1 MIQAF
6 PFVTWLHDF
15 KLNSVG
21 QIAREQTLPELVAQR
36 IKSRLLTVKG
46 QCLFDQDAGLPLFS
60 EMTVMNP
67 NIVHLEAL
75 IRAEILKVRDV
86 ASVTTLSVEVD
97 NPTATLKV
105 TFAGKCSDGTTYQGS
120 TN

>member
-6 PFVTWLHDF
+6 PFVSWLHDF
-15 KLNSVG
+15 VLDVRG
-21 QIAREQTLPELVAQR
+21 QIAREQELRETVAQR
-36 IKSRLLTVKG
+36 IKSRLLTLKG
-46 QCLFDQDAGLPLFS
+46 QCLFDQDVGLPMFT

-67 NIVHLEAL
+67 NTVHLESL
-75 IRAEILKVRDV
+75 IKAEILKVRDV
-86 ASVTTLSVEVD
+86 VSVTNLTVEVD

-120 TN
+120 TT